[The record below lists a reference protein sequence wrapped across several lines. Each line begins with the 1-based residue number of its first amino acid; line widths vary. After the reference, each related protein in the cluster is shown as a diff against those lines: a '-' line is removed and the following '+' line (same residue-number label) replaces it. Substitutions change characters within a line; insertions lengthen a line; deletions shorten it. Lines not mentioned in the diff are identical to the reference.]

1 MSIRED
7 PKNSQV
13 LYAGTQRGV
22 WISFDR
28 GNRWHSLRLN
38 MPASAIYDLE
48 IQPDRNDLVVGSH
61 GRGVWILDDLSP
73 LQQLTAVQAQT
84 AALFNP
90 RPAFRMFAV
99 SPITTSL
106 YGPEIAVPD
115 NIFVGQNAP
124 TGAIISYYLSQ
135 AQQSLPTLDVSDAGG
150 RVVRHL
156 KATQASNRTGINR
169 ITWNLTEDGPALWNN
184 SIDKNIEPVDGAE
197 VLPGNYTV
205 TLHAGAQTL
214 NTTLVV
220 KQDPR
225 DPATL
230 AQYQQRYDLLHQ
242 LFAELSSIDTM
253 LNAID
258 KHNPPS
264 AAFEAFKYQLTSAPA
279 FDEDNISRA
288 PQIRDRILDLLGQ
301 FSTSFAAPTQPQLD
315 EAAVIRQ
322 QYETLSA
329 RYKTLH

>member
-1 MSIRED
+1 
-7 PKNSQV
+7 
-13 LYAGTQRGV
+13 
-22 WISFDR
+22 
-28 GNRWHSLRLN
+28 
-38 MPASAIYDLE
+38 
-48 IQPDRNDLVVGSH
+48 
-61 GRGVWILDDLSP
+61 
-73 LQQLTAVQAQT
+73 
-84 AALFNP
+84 
-90 RPAFRMFAV
+90 
-99 SPITTSL
+99 
-106 YGPEIAVPD
+106 
-115 NIFVGQNAP
+115 
-124 TGAIISYYLSQ
+124 
-135 AQQSLPTLDVSDAGG
+135 
-150 RVVRHL
+150 VVRHL
-156 KATQASNRTGINR
+156 KATQASNHAGINR

-214 NTTLVV
+214 NAPLVV

-258 KHNPPS
+258 KQKPPS
-264 AAFEAFKYQLTSAPA
+264 AALEAFKYQLTSAPA

-301 FSTSFAAPTQPQLD
+301 FSTSFAAPTQPQLE
-315 EAAVIRQ
+315 EAAAIKR